1 MLIWGKISTQ
11 SGGCSF
17 RGWYEP
23 PHDDFVRDLLVDLRD
38 AMWNLKRERGNLQQD
53 LAAVGNQLEQEK
65 TENARLLAA
74 VGKQLEQAKTE
85 NARLLAKDEERV
97 ASPAKVKMEMQR
109 LVLFLVLLGLVMVV
123 VGMRLV

>member
-1 MLIWGKISTQ
+1 MVIWGKFCTQ

-38 AMWNLKRERGNLQQD
+38 VVWNLKRERGNLQQD
-53 LAAVGNQLEQEK
+53 LAAVGNRLEQEK

-97 ASPAKVKMEMQR
+97 ASLAKVKMEMQR

>member
-1 MLIWGKISTQ
+1 VESKKGEGQFT
-11 SGGCSF
+11 
-17 RGWYEP
+17 
-23 PHDDFVRDLLVDLRD
+23 V
-38 AMWNLKRERGNLQQD
+38 
-53 LAAVGNQLEQEK
+53 AAVGNQLEQEK

-97 ASPAKVKMEMQR
+97 ASLAKVKMEMQR

>member
-1 MLIWGKISTQ
+1 MVIWGKFCTQ

-97 ASPAKVKMEMQR
+97 ASLAKVKMEMQR

>member
-1 MLIWGKISTQ
+1 MVIWGIFSTQ

-23 PHDDFVRDLLVDLRD
+23 PHDDFVRDLLVDLHD
-38 AMWNLKRERGNLQQD
+38 AVWNLKRERVNLQQE

-74 VGKQLEQAKTE
+74 IGKQLEQAKTE
-85 NARLLAKDEERV
+85 NARLLAKVEEHV
-97 ASPAKVKMEMQR
+97 ASLAKVKMETQR

>member
-1 MLIWGKISTQ
+1 MVIWIKFSTQ

-23 PHDDFVRDLLVDLRD
+23 PHDDFVRDLLVDLCD
-38 AMWNLKRERGNLQQD
+38 VMWNLKRERGNLQQD

-97 ASPAKVKMEMQR
+97 ASLAKVKMEMQR

>member
-1 MLIWGKISTQ
+1 MLIWGKFSTQ

-17 RGWYEP
+17 CGWYEP

-53 LAAVGNQLEQEK
+53 LAAVGNRLEQEK

-85 NARLLAKDEERV
+85 NARLLAKGEERV
-97 ASPAKVKMEMQR
+97 ASLAKVKMEMQR